1 MLQSFF
7 TALYQALLG
16 NPDPSSLIPVYRQSI
31 FPGVGLTTFF
41 VALAMALLFYVV
53 LNRVV
58 TTSFFKTQHW
68 AIMLLLTAVLGA
80 IVAWQQAAAAV
91 EAQLAETGEEL
102 AVAQVST
109 LKRYLWG
116 FTATNT
122 LVAVLFFILCSFAVK
137 SLSVSARTTPVRWP
151 N

>member
-1 MLQSFF
+1 MPLRRIGSCYRSTF
-7 TALYQALLG
+7 
-16 NPDPSSLIPVYRQSI
+16 SLSEPR
-31 FPGVGLTTFF
+31 
-41 VALAMALLFYVV
+41 
-53 LNRVV
+53 
-58 TTSFFKTQHW
+58 
-68 AIMLLLTAVLGA
+68 
-80 IVAWQQAAAAV
+80 QQAAAAV

-122 LVAVLFFILCSFAVK
+122 FVAILFFVLCSLAVK
-137 SLSVSARTTPVRWP
+137 SLSVSARTTPLRWP

>member
-16 NPDPSSLIPVYRQSI
+16 NPDPSSLIPVYRQSV

-41 VALAMALLFYVV
+41 LALAMALLFYVV
-53 LNRVV
+53 LNRAL

-68 AIMLLLTAVLGA
+68 TIALILTAVLGA
-80 IVAWQQAAAAV
+80 VVAWQQAAAAV

-109 LKRYLWG
+109 LERYLWG
-116 FTATNT
+116 FTATNAM
-122 LVAVLFFILCSFAVK
+122 VAVLFFVLCSLAVK
-137 SLSVSARTTPVRWP
+137 SLSVSARTTPMRWP